1 MGMGELH
8 RMPRPASIETEMG
21 ELSEVHVRVRVGAR
35 VRVRCEM
42 GELSEVRV
50 GAR

>member
-1 MGMGELH
+1 MGELH

-21 ELSEVHVRVRVGAR
+21 ELSEVNVRVRVGAR
-35 VRVRCEM
+35 VRVLHPYEM